1 MNKFLFL
8 LTTICFSLVVTA
20 QTDSALANLTKAQP
34 DQLGGQLML
43 TPEVS
48 LYDADMQTIDMNRFF
63 ELSQSGKFIP
73 EAYIDDAEN
82 LKALVLKPATKEEIM
97 ELRKKMGS
105 SIPFVIVDP
114 FLKNTFLFIKAEP
127 LAVAIQTPKVER
139 LFPIGFVI

>member
-1 MNKFLFL
+1 MMP
-8 LTTICFSLVVTA
+8 ICR
-20 QTDSALANLTKAQP
+20 P
-34 DQLGGQLML
+34 
-43 TPEVS
+43 
-48 LYDADMQTIDMNRFF
+48 YDMNRFF

-105 SIPFVIVDP
+105 SIPFVIMDP

-127 LAVAIQTPKVER
+127 
-139 LFPIGFVI
+139 